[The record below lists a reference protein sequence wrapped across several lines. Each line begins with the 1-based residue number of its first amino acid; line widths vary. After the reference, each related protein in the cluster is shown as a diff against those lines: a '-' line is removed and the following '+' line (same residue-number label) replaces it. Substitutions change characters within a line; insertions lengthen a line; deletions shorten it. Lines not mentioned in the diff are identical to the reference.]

1 MTLDQLQEHCLAN
14 AVEAVIDGDTMTAN
28 LFRGAVL
35 IGMFNLRTGRYY
47 ANTVIYSIA
56 A

>member
-1 MTLDQLQEHCLAN
+1 MTLDQLQEYCLAH
-14 AVEAVIDGDTMTAN
+14 ALEAVICGDSLTAN

-56 A
+56 D